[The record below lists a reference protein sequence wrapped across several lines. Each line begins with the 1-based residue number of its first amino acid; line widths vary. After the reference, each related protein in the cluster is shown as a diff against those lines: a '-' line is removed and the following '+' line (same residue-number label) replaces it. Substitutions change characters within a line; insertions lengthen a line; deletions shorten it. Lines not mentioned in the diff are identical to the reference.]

1 MRGVYVIAISS
12 LPKGSNSDSAIGSLA
27 RGSGMVDYAAN
38 SFYLGKFDDSS
49 DKTKPYPVTW
59 LCKKQSQGHLVDIQ
73 SVFDGDYQH
82 FDLPDVE
89 IQEPCPDLAQGLGS
103 K

>member
-38 SFYLGKFDDSS
+38 SFYLGKFDDSA
-49 DKTKPYPVTW
+49 DKTQPYPVTW
-59 LCKKQSQGHLVDIQ
+59 LCKKQRQGHLIDIQ
-73 SVFDGDYQH
+73 SVFDGDHQH
-82 FDLPDVE
+82 FACPDVE
-89 IQEPCPDLAQGLGS
+89 IQEPEPNLINAF
-103 K
+103 